1 VCFWKD
7 VRSSMAH
14 CEGGELGF
22 RLVCEASQAHAAAVG
37 HEMDAKSRGVMPHR
51 PDSLCSAQ
59 ELRPMIPP
67 MLRISSPFGV
77 QRPRRGP
84 VRPHNPSR
92 CPSRSPSQPTLTAF
106 RGPRCTA
113 GDFNPHSNP
122 QAKNTKST
130 KRLAIVAPQYVDV
143 QCMHMVAA
151 PSINIC

>member
-1 VCFWKD
+1 
-7 VRSSMAH
+7 MAH

-37 HEMDAKSRGVMPHR
+37 HEMDAKSRGV
-51 PDSLCSAQ
+51 
-59 ELRPMIPP
+59 RPMIPP